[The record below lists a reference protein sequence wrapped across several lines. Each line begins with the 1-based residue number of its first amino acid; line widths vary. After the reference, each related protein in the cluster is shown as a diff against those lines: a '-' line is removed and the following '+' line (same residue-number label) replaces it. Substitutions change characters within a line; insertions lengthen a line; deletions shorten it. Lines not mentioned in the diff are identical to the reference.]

1 MRDFDQGAVDPP
13 PTGIGVV
20 SRNPDDDPTA
30 PPLLPAADALPE
42 TWFAPGPATSF
53 KPIASL
59 ALNPRNTRTHSD
71 AQVRQLQASMIEFGW
86 TNPVLED
93 AEGVV
98 AGHGRIAAAAALYD
112 EFGLTLTL
120 PDGTDIPPG
129 CVPVLS
135 CEGWSADKRR
145 AYAIADNQLAL
156 NAGWDEALLRSE
168 LLDLDSLGIDAALM
182 GFDSAD
188 NPFGKRSSVEY
199 SGKIETPLYVPKQ
212 DAPPPLD
219 ALLKREKFD
228 ALLDE
233 IEATA
238 DVPLEL
244 AAFLSMAAHRHIVF
258 DYHAIAEF
266 YCHAPPH
273 VQRLMEASALV
284 IIDFDD
290 AIEHGYVALSD
301 ALAGIY
307 SDTEDGDESAAQDAA
322 NEGPADAQG

>member
-1 MRDFDQGAVDPP
+1 MRDFDQGAADPP
-13 PTGIGVV
+13 STGIGVV
-20 SRNPDDDPTA
+20 SRNPDVEPAA
-30 PPLLPAADALPE
+30 PPFPAE
-42 TWFAPGPATSF
+42 WFAGPATVF
-53 KPIASL
+53 KPISAL
-59 ALNPRNTRTHSD
+59 VLNPRNTRTHSD
-71 AQVRQLQASMIEFGW
+71 EQVRQLQASMIEFGF

-98 AGHGRIAAAAALYD
+98 AGHGRIAAASGLYD
-112 EFGLTLTL
+112 EFGLTLQL

-168 LLDLDSLGIDAALM
+168 LLDLDALGIDAALM

-199 SGKIETPLYVPKQ
+199 SGKIETPLYLPKLTA
-212 DAPPPLD
+212 APPVVS
-219 ALLKREKFD
+219 LLKREKFD
-228 ALLDE
+228 ALLDA
-233 IEATA
+233 IDNADEAMVGKPGHGTIPA
-238 DVPLEL
+238 EV
-244 AAFLSMAAHRHIVF
+244 AAFLRMAAHRHVVF

-266 YCHAPPH
+266 YCHAAPV

-290 AIEHGYVALSD
+290 AIEHGYVSLSD

-307 SDTEDGDESAAQDAA
+307 SDTEDGDEQQGAS
-322 NEGPADAQG
+322 DAQG